1 MNALI
6 LDETERGQI
15 EGLNAGGDGCRA
27 LHPVALVDGR
37 FALNADLL
45 ADCGPG
51 QTWEHYGELLAGLNV
66 EEIGVGQVQHA
77 AQIGE

>member
-6 LDETERGQI
+6 LDITQRGQI
-15 EGLNAGGDGCRA
+15 EGLNASGDGCRA
-27 LHPVALVDGR
+27 LHPVGLADGR

-51 QTWEHYGELLAGLNV
+51 QTWAHYGELLTGLEV
-66 EEIGVGQVQHA
+66 EEISAEVVQHA
-77 AQIGE
+77 GQIGE